1 MHLLDRLRLFLVGL
15 VVLSVSLPMAWVSLG
30 KLILFVTCLVY
41 LISQLVQQKHDVPLA
56 KLWTVRWILLIVA
69 TFALS
74 LSWSDAPQAI
84 AVLAFAKHSKLIE
97 VVLLVCLLRTPR
109 ETLLALATYLGGQAF
124 LLLSSWLM
132 VVGWRVPWA
141 TSALAPQYQNVVFS
155 TYLDQTLMSCAAAAV
170 FWHLRSF
177 WPQAPWIKAL
187 LVIFSIASVVNVL
200 FFQEGKTGY
209 VAALTV
215 VTLAVMWQIPRRWRV
230 LTLVVLPLSLGLLAW
245 WGSMKIQE
253 RVAQITNDSQ
263 NYSVHG
269 DSLSSS
275 GFRLHAWRRSL
286 QAMAEQPLVG
296 YGVGSWTQTVKRI
309 EGPQAERIFGDGMTS
324 NPHQEY
330 LLWGV
335 ELGVGGTLLL
345 LGLMACL
352 VRDAWQFAQPVKQA
366 TYGVTA
372 VLAVA
377 CLFNSSLYDALI
389 GDFFVVTLGLLLALG
404 LRNGPTR
411 LPVETGAS
419 IQACAWP
426 LSSRP

>member
-1 MHLLDRLRLFLVGL
+1 M
-15 VVLSVSLPMAWVSLG
+15 
-30 KLILFVTCLVY
+30 
-41 LISQLVQQKHDVPLA
+41 
-56 KLWTVRWILLIVA
+56 
-69 TFALS
+69 
-74 LSWSDAPQAI
+74 
-84 AVLAFAKHSKLIE
+84 
-97 VVLLVCLLRTPR
+97 
-109 ETLLALATYLGGQAF
+109 
-124 LLLSSWLM
+124 
-132 VVGWRVPWA
+132 
-141 TSALAPQYQNVVFS
+141 
-155 TYLDQTLMSCAAAAV
+155 
-170 FWHLRSF
+170 
-177 WPQAPWIKAL
+177 
-187 LVIFSIASVVNVL
+187 VNVL